1 MGLAWG
7 AADLALSRAGAN
19 SVAEA
24 IINGVP
30 TVFAP
35 YPYHHDLHQKWNA
48 KPYHDEGVAVL
59 CDDLIDAERN
69 LATLGAALVGL
80 MSDHG
85 RRESMRSQLASRPRQ
100 DAALEIARAA
110 VALVRG

>member
-24 IINGVP
+24 MLNAVP

-35 YPYHHDLHQKWNA
+35 YPYHADQHQKWNA
-48 KPYHDEGVAVL
+48 RPYHDEGVAVL
-59 CDDLIDAERN
+59 CDDLIDAEKN
-69 LATLGAALVGL
+69 APTLGAALVAL
-80 MSDHG
+80 MGDHA
-85 RRESMRSQLASRPRQ
+85 RREAMRGALVARARE
-100 DAALEIARAA
+100 DAALEIAKI
-110 VALVRG
+110 ALEIAR